1 MKIAVASGKGG
12 TGKTFVATNLF
23 HVLSA
28 RGDRVSLVDCDAEA
42 PDDLLFF
49 EAEKISGSD
58 VTHQVPVIDKDA
70 CTWCGRCSRWCNYN
84 AILYLP
90 SAQVIEVVETLCHGC
105 GACTFA
111 CNAGAITEK
120 PVSLGTVSSYNT
132 VKGLKLVEARM
143 RVNEM
148 SPVRVIKAAIKEA
161 GTEGVVILDSPPGTS
176 CPFVKTVDTADYVLL
191 VTEPTPFGLSDLKQG
206 VDTLK
211 RMNKQYGVLINRA
224 DIGDNGV
231 KSYLEEEEIPLM
243 AEINYDPAIARAY
256 SEGRL
261 AADGNRAIAG
271 LLTELADKIISD
283 SGTGSNKR

>member
-1 MKIAVASGKGG
+1 
-12 TGKTFVATNLF
+12 
-23 HVLSA
+23 
-28 RGDRVSLVDCDAEA
+28 
-42 PDDLLFF
+42 
-49 EAEKISGSD
+49 
-58 VTHQVPVIDKDA
+58 
-70 CTWCGRCSRWCNYN
+70 
-84 AILYLP
+84 
-90 SAQVIEVVETLCHGC
+90 
-105 GACTFA
+105 
-111 CNAGAITEK
+111 
-120 PVSLGTVSSYNT
+120 
-132 VKGLKLVEARM
+132 
-143 RVNEM
+143 
-148 SPVRVIKAAIKEA
+148 VRVIKAAIKEA